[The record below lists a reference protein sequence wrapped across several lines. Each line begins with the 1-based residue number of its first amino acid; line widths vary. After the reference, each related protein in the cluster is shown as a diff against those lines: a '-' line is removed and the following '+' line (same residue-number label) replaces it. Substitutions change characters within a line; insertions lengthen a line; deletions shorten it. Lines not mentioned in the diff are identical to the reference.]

1 MLNLVFYVLLGLLG
15 WVALGWINIF
25 LMICIHVTKL
35 FKLGGDSFSTDDSFS
50 DDIIFYYQSRMNARP
65 ITRLISNNRILSNL
79 CWPIVMSALKHAMD
93 TEIQKKQIEY
103 SRKTEEEA

>member
-25 LMICIHVTKL
+25 LMIGIHVTKL
-35 FKLGGDSFSTDDSFS
+35 FKLGGDSFSTDD
-50 DDIIFYYQSRMNARP
+50 IIFYYRREMNARP
-65 ITRLISNNRILSNL
+65 ITRLISNNCILSNL
-79 CWPIVMSALKHAMD
+79 CWPIMMPALKHAMD